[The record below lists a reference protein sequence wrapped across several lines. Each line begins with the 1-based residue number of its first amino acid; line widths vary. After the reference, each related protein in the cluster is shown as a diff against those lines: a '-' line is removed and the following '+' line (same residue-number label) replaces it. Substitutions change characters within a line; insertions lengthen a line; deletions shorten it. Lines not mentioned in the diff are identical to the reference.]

1 MIVWGGI
8 ILDDTKDEK
17 VSQRSEKDTEAE
29 LYGEEFNSIKKNRSL
44 KNLRRKKYFSVSIA
58 LLFIILF
65 SVGTLALIY
74 TRDQQKILEGVTIS
88 GVNVGNLTQDEAKKI
103 IDKEVSTLLS
113 QTLILRVGQQS
124 PEVKLEDLG
133 LGVDAD
139 LALQEAYDI
148 GREGSIYERA
158 RLKWTAGKGVNINFL
173 QKWDESKMRDTLKGT
188 LNEFNSPATDA
199 TFQITK
205 DNIMT
210 IKSEHV
216 GLIVDTEALINKI
229 KEINLFKLVPELK
242 AEFEEEMPRV
252 TAAQLEDHKITG
264 LLASYTTRFDPAQTA
279 RTENVKIAAKA
290 LDMAVIKP
298 GSTLSFNQIVGER
311 TVEGGYKDAYII
323 VNGEFVPGLAG
334 GICQVS
340 STLYNTGL
348 FANLAVTQRS
358 NHDLAISY
366 VPLGQDATVAYPDL
380 DLKFNN
386 NTGGYLLVRTRMN
399 YNSITIEMYG
409 KVKPGQE
416 VFIGNTIESIIPS
429 AERRMVDE
437 TMTHGASLLKQQ
449 GQPGYVVKSARTV
462 RVNGETV
469 SNEPL
474 NQSRYLPLPKIFAVG
489 P

>member
-1 MIVWGGI
+1 MGGRM
-8 ILDDTKDEK
+8 LDEDNK
-17 VSQRSEKDTEAE
+17 VVQRSENDTLTE
-29 LYGEEFNSIKKNRSL
+29 LHGEEHNTIRNNWGLNNFG
-44 KNLRRKKYFSVSIA
+44 RKKYVIVSIA

-74 TRDQQKILEGVTIS
+74 TRDQQRILEGVSVS
-88 GVNVGNLTQDEAKKI
+88 GVNVGNLTQDDAKNI
-103 IDKEVSTLLS
+103 IDKEVNRLLS
-113 QTLILRVGQQS
+113 QTIKLSAGKQS
-124 PEVKLEDLG
+124 QEVKLEDLG
-133 LGVDAD
+133 LGVNSD

-148 GREGSIYERA
+148 GRKGSIFEKVSS
-158 RLKWTAGKGVNINFL
+158 KWSAGKGINVDFS
-173 QKWDESKMRDTLKGT
+173 QNWDELKIRETLKGT
-188 LNEFNSPATDA
+188 LDEFNDPATDA

-205 DNIMT
+205 DNTMT
-210 IKSEHV
+210 IKSEQV
-216 GLIVDTEALINKI
+216 GLVINSEALIDKI
-229 KEINLFKLVPELK
+229 KEVNLYKLVPELQ
-242 AEFEEEMPRV
+242 AEFQEQLPIV
-252 TAAQLEDHKITG
+252 TAAQLEDQKITG
-264 LLASYTTRFDPAQTA
+264 LLASYTTRFDSSQTA

-298 GSTLSFNQIVGER
+298 GNTLSFNQIVGER
-311 TVEGGYKDAYII
+311 TVEGGYKDAFII

-386 NTGGYLLVRTRMN
+386 NTGGYLLVRTRMS

-416 VFIGNTIESIIPS
+416 VFIGNTIDSIIAAP
-429 AERRMVDE
+429 EQRLVDE
-437 TMTHGASLLKQQ
+437 TMAHGTSVLKQQ
-449 GQPGYVVKSARTV
+449 GQPGYVVKSNRTV
-462 RVNGETV
+462 KVNGVVT

-474 NQSRYLPLPKIFAVG
+474 KQSRYLPLPKIYSIG